1 MLLKMAPQQLSECCY
16 RLWILSLGVLVMDV
30 VSARDPTVGANLV
43 NFKNMSSRLK
53 YVEALNL

>member
-1 MLLKMAPQQLSECCY
+1 MPLKMALQQLSECCY
-16 RLWILSLGVLVMDV
+16 RLWILSLGVLAMDV

-53 YVEALNL
+53 YVEP